1 MKLAARALLLL
12 SLLAAVFFAA
22 MTTINIHD
30 YYFTDEMP
38 WREGDFRAAMSTS
51 ITGLAFSLCGLLFYF
66 LYLRRP

>member
-12 SLLAAVFFAA
+12 SLLAALFFAVLTA
-22 MTTINIHD
+22 IVIHD

-38 WREGDFRAAMSTS
+38 WREGDFRASISTS
-51 ITGLAFSLCGLLFYF
+51 ITGLAFSLFGLLFYI